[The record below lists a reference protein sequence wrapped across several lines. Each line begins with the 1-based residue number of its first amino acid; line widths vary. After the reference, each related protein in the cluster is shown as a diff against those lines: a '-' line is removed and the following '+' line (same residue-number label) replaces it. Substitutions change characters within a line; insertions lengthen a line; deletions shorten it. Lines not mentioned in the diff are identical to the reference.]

1 MRRALGLVF
10 AQVVLVVLAA
20 TPALAH
26 VSVSPSEVSEGSF
39 ATLTFRVPN
48 ESETESTTALE
59 IVLPEA
65 AELRSVSVQPTPGWE
80 TTVERAGDTVTSVAW
95 TGGEIGPGEF
105 QEFTIAV
112 GPVPEVDVLELKTLQ
127 TYEDGNV
134 VRWIDPVVEGEDE
147 PDHPAPTA
155 VVVDGDGAGDEH
167 GGDAGTS
174 DGEDGTDPVTFA
186 ALLLAGAAAM
196 AAVAALIFATTRA
209 PA

>member
-1 MRRALGLVF
+1 MRRALGLAF
-10 AQVVLVVLAA
+10 ALVVLAA

-80 TTVERAGDTVTSVAW
+80 TTVERAGDTVTSIAW

-112 GPVPEVDVLELKTLQ
+112 GPVPEVDVLEFKTLQ
-127 TYEDGNV
+127 TYADGEV

-155 VVVDGDGAGDEH
+155 VVVHGDGDGGDEH
-167 GGDAGTS
+167 GDGAATS

-186 ALLLAGAAAM
+186 LLLLAGAAAM
-196 AAVAALIFATTRA
+196 AAVAALIYATKRA